1 MKKELLK
8 KLKYNMP
15 KEETGMPEMEME
27 MEGEEGPE
35 LEISMEEEE
44 AGIKSP
50 GLESF
55 SIEELQAELERRKS
69 SPEEEELPVEE
80 LV

>member
-1 MKKELLK
+1 
-8 KLKYNMP
+8 MP

-44 AGIKSP
+44 G
-50 GLESF
+50 GLMEPDESGDLSMF
-55 SIEELQAELERRKS
+55 SEEELQAELDKRRMKEE
-69 SPEEEELPVEE
+69 PEEEMA
-80 LV
+80 

>member
-15 KEETGMPEMEME
+15 KEEEPMMELEMEG
-27 MEGEEGPE
+27 GEEGPE

-44 AGIKSP
+44 GGLMEP
-50 GLESF
+50 GESGDLSMF
-55 SIEELQAELERRKS
+55 SEEELQAELDKRRMKEE
-69 SPEEEELPVEE
+69 PEEELA
-80 LV
+80 

>member
-35 LEISMEEEE
+35 LSISMEEEGPE
-44 AGIKSP
+44 MEKP
-50 GLESF
+50 GLELF
-55 SIEELQAELERRKS
+55 SIEELQAELDKRKM
-69 SPEEEELPVEE
+69 EEEPAEE
-80 LV
+80 EMA